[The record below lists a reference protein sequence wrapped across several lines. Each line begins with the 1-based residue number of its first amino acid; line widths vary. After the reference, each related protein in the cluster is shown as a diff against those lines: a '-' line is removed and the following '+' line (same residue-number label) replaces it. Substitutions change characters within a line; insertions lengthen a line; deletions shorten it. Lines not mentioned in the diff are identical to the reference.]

1 MIADEIQQ
9 ALLLSAECSYIGK
22 RFNYHPTPVMVV
34 QVEQSDYNEYIEV
47 IPKTSYGLYHSE
59 NRFRIS
65 GNELNLIRIID
76 RSVLRASID
85 DLLRE
90 FGAREEQA

>member
-1 MIADEIQQ
+1 MIANELQQ

-22 RFNYHPTPVMVV
+22 RFNYHPRRVMVV

-65 GNELNLIRIID
+65 GDELNLIRIID
-76 RSVLRASID
+76 RSVLKASID

-90 FGAREEQA
+90 WDERKEQA